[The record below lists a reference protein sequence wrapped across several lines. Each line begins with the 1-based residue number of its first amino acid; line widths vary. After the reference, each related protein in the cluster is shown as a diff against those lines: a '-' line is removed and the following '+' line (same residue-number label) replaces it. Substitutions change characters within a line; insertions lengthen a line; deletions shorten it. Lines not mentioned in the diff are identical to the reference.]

1 MQATVIIGISYVLF
15 LGTLSEYAGSCYH
28 LYLLCLLPQSYLK
41 VFRLAVTIGISYVL
55 FLGTLSKYSAAVTIC
70 ISYVLFFRATS
81 KYSDLLL
88 PLVSLMSSSSQLS
101 QSMQAA
107 VTICISYVLFF
118 GAFSKYPG
126 NCYYLY
132 LLCPLLQGSLKVC
145 RMLWGKG
152 SCYQLD
158 PNTQDSKT
166 KKKKAQNHSQ
176 QPGTSTTYHQSL
188 QGPEH
193 QWECSSTAL
202 CASVWRSQTPSS
214 AESTTTTTKRSC
226 I

>member
-1 MQATVIIGISYVLF
+1 MSGVLHWLLLLVCSSSPNTCLTARTKSVNTHNITTELF
-15 LGTLSEYAGSCYH
+15 PKH
-28 LYLLCLLPQSYLK
+28 LPHRLHK
-41 VFRLAVTIGISYVL
+41 VCKHTHITSSVSSRLT
-55 FLGTLSKYSAAVTIC
+55 VTIC

-81 KYSDLLL
+81 KYAGHYYHLHLLR
-88 PLVSLMSSSSQLS
+88 
-101 QSMQAA
+101 
-107 VTICISYVLFF
+107 
-118 GAFSKYPG
+118 
-126 NCYYLY
+126 
-132 LLCPLLQGSLKVC
+132 PLLQGSLKVC